1 MSDRSPAGARARA
14 RAVLFVEVVLKG
26 FKLFVGWVHKTS
38 SSRRRRRTRTR
49 SSFSNGSYFG
59 ESEDRA
65 QWRWKDCELLLLS
78 YTQT

>member
-1 MSDRSPAGARARA
+1 VSDRSPAAA
-14 RAVLFVEVVLKG
+14 AVLFVEVVLKG
-26 FKLFVGWVHKTS
+26 FELFVGWVHKTTT
-38 SSRRRRRTRTR
+38 SSRRRRRRRRKTR
-49 SSFSNGSYFG
+49 SSFSSGSYFG